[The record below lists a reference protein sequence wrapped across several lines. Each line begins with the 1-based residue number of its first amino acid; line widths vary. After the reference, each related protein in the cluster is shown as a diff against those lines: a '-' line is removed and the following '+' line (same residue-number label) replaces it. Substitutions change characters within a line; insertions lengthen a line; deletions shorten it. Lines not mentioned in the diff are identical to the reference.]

1 MYDQN
6 YQDKLQ
12 SAPGVDR
19 NQNGSGG
26 QLGDGT
32 DIIDLRALFLVL
44 FRRKWIIVNTVLFC
58 AILSLLILFQLT
70 PRYTASAMLA
80 LETRQSQVVDVQAVM
95 SGVGTDVAAI
105 KTEID
110 VMTSR
115 RLVGKTVDALGLVR
129 DPEFNGA
136 LNQQRSFISYL
147 NPISYLPDTWQR
159 SILGDPAQ
167 IAEEDRLTRERARV
181 IDGVTS
187 RLSVSNPARS
197 YSISVSFESV
207 NAKKAA
213 RIANGLADLYLT
225 DQLEAKFEAT
235 QRANEWLNERIFD
248 LRENVRASEVAAQR
262 FREDN
267 QLIQTASAGLV
278 SDQQLSQINSRLI
291 DARTDLARTEARFSQ
306 LSAISD
312 PAIADYEGLAE
323 VLDSA
328 LIQRLR
334 EQQSEVLRN
343 RAELATRY
351 GPRHPRMINVEAEL
365 GDIAANIR
373 LEIRKV
379 VAGIQNEVD
388 VARAR
393 VSALETSL
401 DQLKIENVSVNRAQV
416 QLRELEREAE
426 ANRVLLETFLARFK
440 ETTNQQDIQQAD
452 ARIISR
458 ADEPVDPSF
467 PNKRLIFMLVI
478 FVSGALGV
486 GLAFLLET
494 LDNGYRTLEQI
505 RADLGTRGVGII
517 PMLAS
522 NKLQGTSVEDYLLA
536 KPSSS
541 FAEAHRNV
549 HASLLYSGPRQ
560 NTPQVIMVTSSVPG
574 EGKSTFSL
582 CYARLMAKSGLKVL
596 LVEADLRRP
605 VVKVRLKLEG
615 EQADLVSVLE
625 GSEMGGQQLHKDQAS
640 NLHILGGKGHSDPQK
655 LFSGEKFSGLMSW
668 AREHYDLIVLDTPP
682 VMAVSD
688 AIVLSHH
695 VDAVLYVVQ
704 WETTPKKSV
713 ESGIAQLR
721 EAGASIAGTVITQ
734 VNIKRH
740 QSYGYG
746 DQGYY
751 YGTKSGYYTN

>member
-6 YQDKLQ
+6 YPDKV
-12 SAPGVDR
+12 AP
-19 NQNGSGG
+19 QM
-26 QLGDGT
+26 GT
-32 DIIDLRALFLVL
+32 DRPQQDDGDDVIDIRALFMVL
-44 FRRKWIIVNTVLFC
+44 LRRKWIIINTTLFC
-58 AILSLLILFQLT
+58 SVLALLILFQLT
-70 PRYTASAMLA
+70 PRYTASAMMA
-80 LETRQSQVVDVQAVM
+80 LETRQNQVVDVQAVM
-95 SGVGTDVAAI
+95 SGIGTDVAAI

-110 VMTSR
+110 VLSSR
-115 RLVGKTVDALGLVR
+115 RLLGKTVDAMALIK

-136 LNQQRSFISYL
+136 LNTEKGLLSYL
-147 NPISYLPDTWQR
+147 NPLTWLPDSWVRT
-159 SILGDPAQ
+159 IVGDPKVVS
-167 IAEEDRLTRERARV
+167 AEVQAAYERSRV
-181 IDGVTS
+181 IDAVAA
-187 RLSVSNPARS
+187 RLTVSNPARS
-197 YSISVSFESV
+197 YSISLAFESTDPR
-207 NAKKAA
+207 KAA
-213 RIANGLADLYLT
+213 RIANSLADLYLT

-235 QRANEWLNERIFD
+235 QRANDWLNERIFD
-248 LRENVRASEVAAQR
+248 LRENVRSSEVAAQS
-262 FREDN
+262 FREEN
-267 QLIQTASAGLV
+267 QLIQSGTAGLV
-278 SDQQLSQINSRLI
+278 SDQQLTQLNTRLI
-291 DARTDLARTEARFSQ
+291 DARTDLARTEARYSQ
-306 LSAISD
+306 LSDIAD
-312 PAIADYEGLAE
+312 PAVADYEGLAE

-351 GPRHPRMINVEAEL
+351 GPKHPRMINVEAEL
-365 GDIAANIR
+365 VDIEGNIR

-379 VAGIQNEVD
+379 VNGIQSEVD
-388 VARAR
+388 VAKAR
-393 VSALETSL
+393 VSALEASL
-401 DQLKIENVSVNRAQV
+401 QQLKTENVAVNRAQV

-426 ANRVLLETFLARFK
+426 ANRILLETFLARFK

-458 ADEPVDPSF
+458 AEAPLDASF
-467 PNKRLIFMLVI
+467 PKKRLILVLVV
-478 FVSGALGV
+478 FAAGGLGV

-505 RADLGTRGVGII
+505 RSDLALRGVGII

-522 NKLQGTSVEDYLLA
+522 NKLQGTSVEDYLLE

-549 HASLLYSGPRQ
+549 HAALLYSGPRQ
-560 NTPQVIMVTSSVPG
+560 NTPQAIMVTSSVPG

-596 LVEADLRRP
+596 LLEADLRRP
-605 VVKVRLKLEG
+605 VVHARLNITG
-615 EQADLVSVLE
+615 EQTNLVSVLE
-625 GSEMGGQQLHKDQAS
+625 QTGPTSQQLFRDEAS
-640 NLHILGGKGHSDPQK
+640 NLHILGGKGHPDPQK
-655 LFSGEKFSGLMSW
+655 LFSSEKFSGLISW
-668 AREHYDLIVLDTPP
+668 ARDNYDLIVLDTPP

-688 AIVLSHH
+688 SIVLSHL

-713 ESGIAQLR
+713 ESGISQLR
-721 EAGASIAGTVITQ
+721 EAGATIAGTVITQ

-751 YGTKSGYYTN
+751 YGTKSGYYSN

>member
-6 YQDKLQ
+6 YQEKPET
-12 SAPGVDR
+12 SSGNDR
-19 NQNGSGG
+19 RSPLEGEA
-26 QLGDGT
+26 
-32 DIIDLRALFLVL
+32 IDLRALLLVL
-44 FRRKWIIVNTVLFC
+44 LRRKWVIFNT
-58 AILSLLILFQLT
+58 SLLCVVVCLLVLFQLT
-70 PRYTASAMLA
+70 PRYTASVMLA
-80 LETRQSQVVDVQAVM
+80 LETRQNQVVDVQAVM

-115 RLVGKTVDALGLVR
+115 RLVGKTVDALSLTE

-136 LNQQRSFISYL
+136 LNTERSLTSYL
-147 NPISYLPDTWQR
+147 NPLSYLPDSWR
-159 SILGDPAQ
+159 WAIFGAPAVVSEEER
-167 IAEEDRLTRERARV
+167 IATERAKV
-181 IDGVTS
+181 IDAVTS
-187 RLSVSNPARS
+187 KLAVTNPARS
-197 YSISVSFESV
+197 YSITISFESE
-207 NAKKAA
+207 NPRKAA
-213 RIANGLADLYLT
+213 QIANSLADLYLT

-235 QRANEWLNERIFD
+235 QRANEWLNERIYD
-248 LRENVRASEVAAQR
+248 LRENVRTSEVAAQQ

-267 QLIQTASAGLV
+267 QLIQTAGAGLV
-278 SDQQLSQINSRLI
+278 SEQQLSQLNTRLI
-291 DARTDLARTEARFSQ
+291 DARTDLARSEARFSQ
-306 LSAISD
+306 LSGMTDPEASD
-312 PAIADYEGLAE
+312 FAELAE
-323 VLDSA
+323 VLDSS

-351 GPRHPRMINVEAEL
+351 GPRHPRMINVQAEL
-365 GDIAANIR
+365 SDIESNIK

-393 VSALETSL
+393 VAALETSL
-401 DQLKIENVSVNRAQV
+401 DQLKTENVAVNRAQV

-458 ADEPVDPSF
+458 ADVPVDASF
-467 PNKRLIFMLVI
+467 PNKRMIFMLV
-478 FVSGALGV
+478 VVASVALGV

-505 RADLGTRGVGII
+505 KTDLGLRGVGII
-517 PMLAS
+517 PMLAP
-522 NKLQGTSVEDYLLA
+522 NKMQASSVEDYLLE

-560 NTPQVIMVTSSVPG
+560 NTPQVVMATSSVPG

-582 CYARLMAKSGLKVL
+582 CYARLMAKSGMKVL

-605 VVKVRLKLEG
+605 VVKARLNLIG
-615 EQADLVSVLE
+615 DQADLVSVLE
-625 GSEMGGQQLHKDQAS
+625 GSDMGGQQLHKDEPS
-640 NLHILGGKGHSDPQK
+640 GLHLLCGKGHSDPQK
-655 LFSGEKFSGLMSW
+655 LFSSDKFAGLMSW

-682 VMAVSD
+682 IMAVSD
-688 AIVLSHH
+688 ALVLSHH

-713 ESGIAQLR
+713 ESGIGQLR
-721 EAGASIAGTVITQ
+721 EAGAPVAGTVITQ